1 MIQERKRMEKEMKV
15 EQTLDNNMLGNESEV
30 IENLVWLSV
39 ADENLRLSG
48 FAFYKEEERF
58 QRIPQRFSEKLQEI
72 NPSLVELGVHT
83 AGGQIAFRSN
93 TSRVFIRAKVTES
106 HHMVNMTPVAQCGFD
121 LYIGEN
127 PRNLKFFGITKFDTT
142 KKEYACEVVSN
153 LDTKTTKEFLLNFPL
168 YAGVHEVEIG
178 IDQGVI
184 LESPSPY
191 EKEGKIIFYGT
202 SITQG
207 GCASRP
213 GMAYPSYIAR
223 KCNLE
228 HCNFGFSGNGLGE
241 YEVAQ
246 MLSEV
251 EQPLLYVLDYE
262 ANSGTNGRMVK
273 SLENFIRCLRQKHQE
288 IPILVVSR
296 IPYLLDKMEE
306 TTGKLREELRNFQKT
321 TVEKCKAQGD
331 EAIFFC
337 DGYTLWDEE
346 FDEYTVDFIHPTD
359 LGLYFM
365 GKGLTKVIQSILK

>member
-1 MIQERKRMEKEMKV
+1 MKAEK
-15 EQTLDNNMLGNESEV
+15 TLDNNMAGNESKV
-30 IENLVWLSV
+30 IENLVWISV
-39 ADENLRLSG
+39 EDHRLRLSG
-48 FAFYKEEERF
+48 FAFYKEDHRF
-58 QRIPQRFSEKLQEI
+58 ERIPQRQKEKLQEV

-83 AGGQIAFRSN
+83 AGGQIAFRSS

-127 PRNLKFFGITKFDTT
+127 PKSLKFFGITKFDTT
-142 KKEYACEVVSN
+142 KKEYTCEVVSK
-153 LDTKTTKEFLLNFPL
+153 LDTKTTKEFLFHFPL
-168 YAGVHEVEIG
+168 YAGVKEVEIG
-178 IDQGVI
+178 IDQGAI
-184 LESPSPY
+184 LEPPSPY

-273 SLENFIRCLRQKHQE
+273 SLEDFIRCLRQKHQNV
-288 IPILVVSR
+288 PILIVSR
-296 IPYLLDKMEE
+296 IPYLLDLMDEA
-306 TTGKLREELRNFQKT
+306 TGKLRTDLRDFQRT
-321 TVEKCKAQGD
+321 TVDKFRAQGD
-331 EAIFFC
+331 EAVFFC
-337 DGYTLWDEE
+337 DGYTLWDEDFE
-346 FDEYTVDFIHPTD
+346 EYTVDFIHPTD

-365 GKGLTKVIQSILK
+365 GKNLTKVIQSILK